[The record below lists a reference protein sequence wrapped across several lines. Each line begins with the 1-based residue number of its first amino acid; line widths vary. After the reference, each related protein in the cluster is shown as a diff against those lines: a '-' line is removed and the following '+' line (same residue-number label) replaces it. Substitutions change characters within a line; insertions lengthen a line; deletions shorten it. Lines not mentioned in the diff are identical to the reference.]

1 MERWT
6 LRILVLVLLATTIGF
21 WQLAHSK
28 VITGLAH
35 QPNATEL
42 LKPKGPTGQTGNA
55 QPPHTGQ
62 TGATGNP
69 PEFTSPPTPPTGQTG
84 ATGAETPKAK
94 NPMDDY
100 MVTIEQAKTLWD
112 KSQAGENIVF
122 VDAREF
128 VEYREG
134 HIARA
139 MSCPKRR
146 FDGAAPAY
154 VRNNLPGMAVVV
166 YCHGELCTDSE
177 AVIIRL
183 QALKLSIGPFYIIRD
198 GYPGWVKAGHPVNT
212 GDSEGWN

>member
-28 VITGLAH
+28 VITGLPP
-35 QPNATEL
+35 QPPRQPEPITN
-42 LKPKGPTGQTGNA
+42 PGPSGQTGNT
-55 QPPHTGQ
+55 QPPP
-62 TGATGNP
+62 TGATGSTGQP
-69 PEFTSPPTPPTGQTG
+69 IEVQPPPTGQTG
-84 ATGAETPKAK
+84 ATGTGVPKAK

-100 MVTIEQAKTLWD
+100 MISIEEAKAKWD
-112 KSQAGENIVF
+112 KAQAGENIVF

-128 VEYREG
+128 VEYKEG

-154 VRNNLPGMAVVV
+154 VRNNLPGMEVVV

-183 QALKLSIGPFYIIRD
+183 QALKLNIGPFYIIRD
-198 GYPGWVKAGHPVNT
+198 GYPAWVKAGYPINT

>member
-28 VITGLAH
+28 VITGLAP
-35 QPNATEL
+35 QPGAAERLNGN
-42 LKPKGPTGQTGNA
+42 GPTGQTGGT
-55 QPPHTGQ
+55 QPPPPGQ
-62 TGATGNP
+62 TGATAATGKP
-69 PEFTSPPTPPTGQTG
+69 VEVERPPTGQTG
-84 ATGAETPKAK
+84 ATGAEAPKAK

-100 MVTIEQAKTLWD
+100 MISIDQAKAMWD
-112 KSQAGENIVF
+112 KAQAGENIVF
-122 VDAREF
+122 VDAREY
-128 VEYREG
+128 VEYKEG

-183 QALKLSIGPFYIIRD
+183 QALKLNIGPFYIIRD
-198 GYPGWVKAGHPVNT
+198 GYPAWVKAGHPINT
-212 GDSEGWN
+212 GDTEGWN